1 MQLTD
6 TRRRWPFVVLA
17 VASAVLLVVVYLVFA
32 KTDRGQLLDDAAFKG
47 RKTLNPQQIKDADEL
62 LRTIDI
68 SSVAL
73 IGAAIVTVAIVRK
86 RPQRA
91 WAAATVIIG
100 ANVTTQILKGI
111 LDGPSLHEVT
121 DAGKN
126 YFPSGHATV
135 AMSLAMAAAIV
146 ASRRTRGTVAL
157 VGSIYAAIVGV
168 STLSAGWHRPSDAVG
183 AFLVVTAW
191 AAAVLAIGPRRRPTE
206 DERTTPVAAP
216 VLLVGGVVMS
226 VLAFGVL
233 VLVFLARRSGRIH
246 TIPLGGA
253 YLGAACTIVA
263 LAFLVMGALLVAIR
277 LAVPR
282 PPRATP
288 EPLTPSFT

>member
-1 MQLTD
+1 M
-6 TRRRWPFVVLA
+6 LA
-17 VASAVLLVVVYLVFA
+17 LSSAVLLVLVYLVFA

-47 RKTLNPQQIKDADEL
+47 RKTLNPQQIKDADDL

-91 WAAATVIIG
+91 WAAATVIVG
-100 ANVTTQILKGI
+100 ANVTTQILKRV

-121 DAGKN
+121 DVGKN

-157 VGSIYAAIVGV
+157 VGSIYAAVVGV

-191 AAAVLAIGPRRRPTE
+191 AAAVLAIGPRRRATE
-206 DERTTPVAAP
+206 AERTTPVAAP

-253 YLGAACTIVA
+253 YLGAACTIAA

-277 LAVPR
+277 LAVPSR
-282 PPRATP
+282 PRATP
-288 EPLTPSFT
+288 EPLTPSFS

>member
-1 MQLTD
+1 M
-6 TRRRWPFVVLA
+6 LA
-17 VASAVLLVVVYLVFA
+17 LSSAVLLVLVYLVFA

-47 RKTLNPQQIKDADEL
+47 RKTLNPQQIKDADDL

-91 WAAATVIIG
+91 WAAATVIVG
-100 ANVTTQILKGI
+100 ANVTTQILKRV

-121 DAGKN
+121 DVGKN

-157 VGSIYAAIVGV
+157 VGSIYAAVVGV

-191 AAAVLAIGPRRRPTE
+191 AAAVLAIGPRSRGDE
-206 DERTTPVAAP
+206 AERTTPVAAP

-253 YLGAACTIVA
+253 YLGAACTIAA

-277 LAVPR
+277 LAVPSR
-282 PPRATP
+282 PRATP
-288 EPLTPSFT
+288 EPLTPSFS